1 MYQKEIKKNNEN
13 IIFEHIYNQK
23 QGFSIAEIAQNLDL
37 SFPTVKRI
45 FQSFLERGIL
55 MDSKRMGGGVGRKA
69 MEYMYNEDFCYSVG
83 VRFVEDGF
91 QFAFINSVGKVLL
104 SKQKEISHEKD
115 KGISNLLKPL
125 LEFIEEIPESQ
136 KKKILGVGI
145 SIPGIFNQ
153 EARFIEFHINHFSSF
168 SLLQEIQQYIP
179 YAVHIENE
187 SNLSAIAEAIL
198 GKYLKLSEFTVLTVN
213 KNVGSSHFVRRD
225 TYGDFYFK
233 AGRIH
238 HMTVQKNGRKCYCG
252 NKGCLGTYISMK
264 ALLRNF
270 QEKYPEIKDITEI
283 FDKSYHTT
291 ALGEKILNEYLEFLA
306 AGIRNLLFFS
316 NPEKV
321 IIAGSICSFQD
332 HLYTKLLSKIYHKD
346 HIFFRGRDTVVF
358 SSFQENS
365 SLIGAA
371 LFPIVDSMF

>member
-23 QGFSIAEIAQNLDL
+23 QGFSIAEISQILNL

-45 FQSFLERGIL
+45 FQSFLEKGIL
-55 MDSKRMGGGVGRKA
+55 IESKRIGSGVGRKA

-83 VRFVEDGF
+83 VQILEEGF
-91 QFAFINSVGKVLL
+91 QFAFINSIGKVLL
-104 SKQKEISHEKD
+104 SKKEEVTHGEEK
-115 KGISNLLKPL
+115 IIPNLLKPL
-125 LEFIEEIPESQ
+125 LEFIEEIPEAQ
-136 KKKILGVGI
+136 KKNIMGVGI
-145 SIPGIFNQ
+145 AIPGIFNE
-153 EARFIEFHINHFSSF
+153 EARFIEFNINHFSSF
-168 SLLQEIQQYIP
+168 SLLQEIQQHIP
-179 YAVHIENE
+179 YVVHIENE

-225 TYGDFYFK
+225 KYGDFYFK

-252 NKGCLGTYISMK
+252 NRGCFGTYISMK
-264 ALLRNF
+264 ALLQDF
-270 QEKYPEIKDITEI
+270 QEKYPSLKNIDEI
-283 FDKSYHTT
+283 FDKNYHATVE
-291 ALGEKILNEYLEFLA
+291 GEKILNEYLEHLA

-321 IIAGSICSFQD
+321 IIAGSICSFQE
-332 HLYTKLLSKIYHKD
+332 HLYTKLLNKIYHKN